1 MYGGLLQAVASIYV
15 PSCNNGL
22 NKVRGREDEFSS
34 RYFHRV
40 NMVNGC
46 TTRKKMFLLN
56 IMRIANVHFSLP
68 LSQSD
73 PVMRGL
79 CNSLTGVFEL
89 SAGIDYSSVTC
100 GKTETT
106 PVK

>member
-1 MYGGLLQAVASIYV
+1 MGV
-15 PSCNNGL
+15 P
-22 NKVRGREDEFSS
+22 
-34 RYFHRV
+34 HA
-40 NMVNGC
+40 
-46 TTRKKMFLLN
+46 KKMFLLN

-68 LSQSD
+68 ISQSD

-106 PVK
+106 AGSLIGPSINGALWVCDFWSKCFIFHNIFKRIQNLYFS